1 MDFSNFIS
9 PGEAIKYMLDKRSWT
24 QEDFAQIISISPK
37 HANELI
43 KNKKPLSLELIID
56 ISDAFS
62 FDEEARQGF
71 IKLYT
76 NYRVKTI
83 DASND
88 NLVKSKAELFGKYP
102 ISEMIKKGWMEKTND
117 YNSLIEQCKKVLN
130 IDSIQAIDS
139 LNYNLYFRK
148 SDNGNFEDTNAKI
161 WRKVAETKAQK
172 VTVPEY
178 NKQALEL
185 LLSKV
190 NEYTVRNKGVSEFL
204 NDLQLTGVK
213 FIHLSHLSK
222 TYMDGAAFKSGN
234 TPIIALTGRYDRLD
248 NFWFTISHEISHVLR
263 HLINENDFFA
273 DDSFNSDEKDEKE
286 KEANEMASSALKSK
300 EILQWFRNF
309 YGYLPKE
316 EVLNCSRTLKI
327 HPSSIVGIL
336 AFNKKTSFATIH
348 RFKASVEDKIPDKY
362 KMG

>member
-1 MDFSNFIS
+1 MDFTNFIS
-9 PGEAIKYMLDKRSWT
+9 PGEAIKYMLDKRNWT

-62 FDEEARQGF
+62 FDEKARQDF
-71 IKLYT
+71 IRLYAD
-76 NYRVKTI
+76 YRIKTI

-88 NLVKSKAELFGKYP
+88 NLVKDKAELFGKYP
-102 ISEMIKKGWMEKTND
+102 ISEMIKKGWIEKTSD
-117 YNSLIEQCKKVLN
+117 YNSLVEQCKKVLN
-130 IDSIQAIDS
+130 IGSIQAIDS
-139 LNYNLYFRK
+139 LNYNLYLRK
-148 SDNGNFEDTNAKI
+148 SENNNFEELNVKI

-172 VTVPEY
+172 VIVPEY

-185 LLSKV
+185 LLNKV
-190 NEYTVRNKGVSEFL
+190 NEYTVENNGVSEFL
-204 NDLQLTGVK
+204 NDLEATGVK
-213 FIHLSHLSK
+213 FIYLSHLSK

-248 NFWFTISHEISHVLR
+248 NFWFTISHEIIHVLR
-263 HLINENDFFA
+263 HLNDENDFFV
-273 DDSFNSDEKDEKE
+273 DDSFNNDETDERE

-316 EVLNCSRTLKI
+316 EVLKCSQTLKI
-327 HPSSIVGIL
+327 HASSIVGIL

-348 RFKASVEDKIPDKY
+348 RFKTSVQDKIPDKY